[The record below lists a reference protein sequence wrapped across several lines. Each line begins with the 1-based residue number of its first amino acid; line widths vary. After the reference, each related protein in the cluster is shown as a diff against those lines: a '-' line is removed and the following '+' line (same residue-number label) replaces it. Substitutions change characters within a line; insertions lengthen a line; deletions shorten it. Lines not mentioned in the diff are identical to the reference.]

1 MAIEEGEREEMNCTN
16 FQMFGAGSQKVESNW
31 SAESSQRNI
40 GAHSSFTVT
49 GMVRSSYSSDF
60 DFNTAMVWLAKFSKD
75 FFLLEIE
82 RLLHSVCVTALCVW
96 SANFSLKLYIPINT
110 KCEEVKNMQIRWYSH
125 KPWEHTSKM
134 IAEREH
140 RTVVTFCVFNSI
152 VHL

>member
-60 DFNTAMVWLAKFSKD
+60 GLQHLQWFGQQCSCKTFS
-75 FFLLEIE
+75 
-82 RLLHSVCVTALCVW
+82 
-96 SANFSLKLYIPINT
+96 
-110 KCEEVKNMQIRWYSH
+110 IRD
-125 KPWEHTSKM
+125 
-134 IAEREH
+134 
-140 RTVVTFCVFNSI
+140 
-152 VHL
+152 